1 MAMITAYCDGANR
14 ISKPGMAACAWMIR
28 SSNGTVIHDA
38 HFLGPEPH
46 TNNFAEYQGLLRL
59 LRHLHEKEYSD
70 VLIHC
75 DSMLVVEQVNGRWD
89 VKHKELLPFVNEAY
103 GLLTA
108 GHHRLVHVR
117 GHGKNANATDNE
129 GNDFVDKLCNQ
140 VLDQQ
145 EALNAGKN

>member
-1 MAMITAYCDGANR
+1 MVKQNGR
-14 ISKPGMAACAWMIR
+14 QISMGY
-28 SSNGTVIHDA
+28 
-38 HFLGPEPH
+38 FLGPELH
-46 TNNFAEYQGLLRL
+46 TNNYAEYQGLLRL
-59 LRHLHEKEYSD
+59 LRWLHECELTD